1 MAAQYL
7 LYLSYLFL
15 SGKRL
20 QILEAA
26 ARLGPASDLDQPI
39 FCRADACPRDP
50 MEALQ
55 EGLTVAENRGNHQ
68 KSLQKKTW
76 YIPKLG
82 MLLVLLHQEND
93 WTMLNSQQGRRKTS
107 TK

>member
-1 MAAQYL
+1 MCAYTDICKIINIYIYTYQIISVHNISTSMAAQYL

-15 SGKRL
+15 SGKCLQSL

-68 KSLQKKTW
+68 KSLQKKT
-76 YIPKLG
+76 
-82 MLLVLLHQEND
+82 
-93 WTMLNSQQGRRKTS
+93 
-107 TK
+107 